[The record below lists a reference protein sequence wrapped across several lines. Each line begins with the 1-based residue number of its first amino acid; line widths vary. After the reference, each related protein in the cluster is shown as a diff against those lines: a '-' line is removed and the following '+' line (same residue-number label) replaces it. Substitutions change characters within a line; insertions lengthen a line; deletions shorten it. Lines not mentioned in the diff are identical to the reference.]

1 MCNNRVLPEQAGV
14 LGQRRGKGPLAEPD
28 GHQKTSA
35 ELRTETM
42 LLAVGLMCFTVF

>member
-1 MCNNRVLPEQAGV
+1 MCNNRALTEQAGEV
-14 LGQRRGKGPLAEPD
+14 AERMGKGPLAEPD

-42 LLAVGLMCFTVF
+42 LLAAGLIGFAVF